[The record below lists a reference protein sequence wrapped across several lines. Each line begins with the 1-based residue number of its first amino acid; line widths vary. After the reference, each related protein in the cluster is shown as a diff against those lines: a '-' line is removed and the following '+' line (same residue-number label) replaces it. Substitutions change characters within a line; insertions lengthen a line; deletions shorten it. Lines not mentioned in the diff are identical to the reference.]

1 MHRYGPRFVLDV
13 LSNGN
18 GRLQYSFALF
28 NRELH
33 AFSVQS
39 HRHRDEDY
47 MLALALQQEAS
58 SSTAP
63 SGPGFP
69 GERVGA
75 GDPSSVEWGDEAVA
89 LALHNEERARL
100 EQGRDVPAG
109 NGGNVSREA
118 DRRALRHRDRC
129 AKDSNTNLSTLVQHR
144 N

>member
-1 MHRYGPRFVLDV
+1 
-13 LSNGN
+13 
-18 GRLQYSFALF
+18 
-28 NRELH
+28 
-33 AFSVQS
+33 
-39 HRHRDEDY
+39 

-63 SGPGFP
+63 SGPGFS

-100 EQGRDVPAG
+100 EQRRDVPAESVG
-109 NGGNVSREA
+109 NASREA

-129 AKDSNTNLSTLVQHR
+129 VKGGSTSSMTLVSHGYQETESFDSPG
-144 N
+144 